1 MTHCHRCDVDV
12 DLVSTLTDR
21 GVMLACPKCE
31 APHGRPGADGA
42 SVPTAAPSRRAAAI
56 APSAPSV
63 RLTSGDDVVEAVRAR
78 LAAIDV
84 ELERADG
91 LRRERRTLAA
101 MLRAA
106 EKKR

>member
-1 MTHCHRCDVDV
+1 VIHCHRCDVDV
-12 DLVSTLTDR
+12 DLVSTLTPA

-31 APHGRPGADGA
+31 APHGRPGDAE
-42 SVPTAAPSRRAAAI
+42 SVPAAAPSRRAAAI

-84 ELERADG
+84 EIERADA
-91 LRRERRTLAA
+91 LRRERKTLAA